1 MRTQC
6 SHVGRTTHR
15 RQLALNNKNA
25 TESWLVGSQ
34 ASAEDMSRRNFLS
47 SAAVAA
53 VGLSLPRNAEAKKA
67 PVEEEEED
75 EEEEEEQ
82 TTPAVKFRTEGEQVA
97 IRRLLWHG

>member
-1 MRTQC
+1 MRIQC

-25 TESWLVGSQ
+25 TESRLVGSQ

-67 PVEEEEED
+67 PVEEEEE
-75 EEEEEEQ
+75 EEEEEQ

-97 IRRLLWHG
+97 IRRLLCHG

>member
-67 PVEEEEED
+67 PVEEEEE
-75 EEEEEEQ
+75 Q

-97 IRRLLWHG
+97 IRRLLCHG

>member
-1 MRTQC
+1 MRIQC

-67 PVEEEEED
+67 PVEEEEE
-75 EEEEEEQ
+75 EEEEEQ

>member
-25 TESWLVGSQ
+25 TESRLVGSQ

-67 PVEEEEED
+67 PVEEEEE
-75 EEEEEEQ
+75 EEEEEQ

-97 IRRLLWHG
+97 IRRPLCHG

>member
-1 MRTQC
+1 MRIQC

-25 TESWLVGSQ
+25 TESRLVGSQ

-67 PVEEEEED
+67 PVEEEEE
-75 EEEEEEQ
+75 EEEEEQ

-97 IRRLLWHG
+97 IRRPLCHG

>member
-1 MRTQC
+1 
-6 SHVGRTTHR
+6 
-15 RQLALNNKNA
+15 
-25 TESWLVGSQ
+25 
-34 ASAEDMSRRNFLS
+34 MSRRNFLS

-67 PVEEEEED
+67 PVEEEEE

-97 IRRLLWHG
+97 ITQPLCHG

>member
-1 MRTQC
+1 
-6 SHVGRTTHR
+6 
-15 RQLALNNKNA
+15 
-25 TESWLVGSQ
+25 
-34 ASAEDMSRRNFLS
+34 MSRRNFLS

-67 PVEEEEED
+67 PVEEEEE
-75 EEEEEEQ
+75 EEEEEQ

>member
-67 PVEEEEED
+67 PVEEEEE
-75 EEEEEEQ
+75 EEEEEQ

-97 IRRLLWHG
+97 IRRLLCHG

>member
-1 MRTQC
+1 MRIQC

-25 TESWLVGSQ
+25 TESRLVGSQ

-67 PVEEEEED
+67 PVEEEEE
-75 EEEEEEQ
+75 EEEEEQ

>member
-1 MRTQC
+1 
-6 SHVGRTTHR
+6 
-15 RQLALNNKNA
+15 
-25 TESWLVGSQ
+25 
-34 ASAEDMSRRNFLS
+34 MSRRNFLS

-97 IRRLLWHG
+97 TRRLLWHG

>member
-25 TESWLVGSQ
+25 TESRLVGSQ

-67 PVEEEEED
+67 PVEEEED

-97 IRRLLWHG
+97 IRRLLCHG

>member
-1 MRTQC
+1 
-6 SHVGRTTHR
+6 
-15 RQLALNNKNA
+15 
-25 TESWLVGSQ
+25 
-34 ASAEDMSRRNFLS
+34 MSRRNFLS

-67 PVEEEEED
+67 PVEEEEE

-97 IRRLLWHG
+97 IRRLLCHG